1 MTAPIR
7 ATPSAGAGAPQR
19 IVIVGHGIAGLT
31 AGDTLRSDGFD
42 GELDVV
48 GQETHDP
55 YSRPALSKVMLGDL
69 AVGTS
74 GPVPDVD
81 AQYLAAPSEG
91 ATVLAGR
98 SAVGLD
104 PEARTVL
111 LDDGSTLAYDGLVIA
126 SGARARRFTDS
137 PDEHTLRGLD
147 DARAL
152 RTRLAGRPAVTV
164 IGGGPLGMEVAS
176 AARTA
181 GCEVTLVHRGQ
192 PMRRHVGEVL
202 AGLCTAAAHEHGV
215 RLVDAAVTR
224 VHRDAP
230 GGALGIELSTGAS
243 LTAEVIVSAIGDE
256 PNDDWLAGSG
266 VLTDGRLLIDD
277 WGVVAPGIVAA
288 GDVAWRRSGVGI
300 HRRALW
306 TDAIEQAKV
315 AASALLHGRSA
326 PPASYAPYFWTEQ
339 FGLNLRICG
348 EVPAGVTPVV
358 VDGDL
363 AESRALLQW
372 EDPTG
377 GGAAASVNFRIP
389 IPKLRRLARPVPV
402 AA

>member
-1 MTAPIR
+1 
-7 ATPSAGAGAPQR
+7 
-19 IVIVGHGIAGLT
+19 
-31 AGDTLRSDGFD
+31 
-42 GELDVV
+42 
-48 GQETHDP
+48 
-55 YSRPALSKVMLGDL
+55 
-69 AVGTS
+69 
-74 GPVPDVD
+74 
-81 AQYLAAPSEG
+81 
-91 ATVLAGR
+91 
-98 SAVGLD
+98 
-104 PEARTVL
+104 
-111 LDDGSTLAYDGLVIA
+111 
-126 SGARARRFTDS
+126 
-137 PDEHTLRGLD
+137 
-147 DARAL
+147 
-152 RTRLAGRPAVTV
+152 
-164 IGGGPLGMEVAS
+164 
-176 AARTA
+176 
-181 GCEVTLVHRGQ
+181 
-192 PMRRHVGEVL
+192 
-202 AGLCTAAAHEHGV
+202 
-215 RLVDAAVTR
+215 
-224 VHRDAP
+224 
-230 GGALGIELSTGAS
+230 LGIELSTGAS